1 MSIRRVGLAWSVA
14 AALALALPAGIA
26 AQATTKPADATGE
39 CKDGTFSTAAS
50 KRGACSGHGGIKT
63 WYADAKSDTKAASKD
78 AAKDTKAASKEAK
91 KETKKET
98 KAAEKDAAKDTKA
111 ASKEATKETKA
122 DTKTAEKES
131 KAASKESKAASKTAP
146 MAARPADA
154 PADAT
159 AQCNDGSYSKAQHHQ
174 GACSGH
180 KGVKAWFK

>member
-26 AQATTKPADATGE
+26 AQAATKPADATGE

-63 WYADAKSDTKAASKD
+63 WYADAKSDTKASKG

-91 KETKKET
+91 KETK
-98 KAAEKDAAKDTKA
+98 AAEKDASKDTKA
-111 ASKEATKETKA
+111 ASKEATKEAKP

-131 KAASKESKAASKTAP
+131 KTASKESKAASKTAP

-159 AQCNDGSYSKAQHHQ
+159 AQCNDGTYSRAQHHQ